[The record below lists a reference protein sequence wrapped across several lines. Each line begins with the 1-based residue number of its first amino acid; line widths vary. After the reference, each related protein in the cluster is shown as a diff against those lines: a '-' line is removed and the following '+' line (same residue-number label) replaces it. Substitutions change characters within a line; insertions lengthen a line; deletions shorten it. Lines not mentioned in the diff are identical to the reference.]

1 MTEQKTRRRN
11 KPKGRLGEILA
22 VLLKYNAVLGRS
34 PEKTRL
40 VLEEL
45 GPTFVKLGQ
54 IMSMRS
60 DLLPIEYCKELEK
73 LRTSVRP
80 MPFAQVRRLVES
92 ELGRPL
98 EEIFSSFSPEAL
110 GSASIAQVH
119 RAVLKSGEP
128 VVVKVRR
135 ENIREIMASDI
146 ELLKKASGMI
156 KLAIHSGQAIDYGLI
171 LDEMWQITQQEMDF
185 LNEAANMEKFR
196 TLHEEVAY
204 VSCPRPYPELTT
216 AGVLVME
223 EVRGIEI
230 SKKEELTEAGYD
242 LEEIC
247 AKLCDNYVKQIVDD
261 AFFHA
266 DPHPG
271 NIRIQD
277 GRIVWLDFG
286 MMGTLSERD
295 RQLFREAVTAI
306 AEHDVDA
313 LKTIVLTLGVYKGEI
328 DHSKLYDDIDALL
341 TKYGRM
347 DIGQMNLGVMM
358 EDFLQTANRNG
369 ISLPKGMSMFGRGLM
384 TLEGVVAD
392 LCPTINLVEIMAN
405 HIAGSRLAGMDWKKE
420 LTSLLKNVA
429 VSSKKS
435 LEIPAQLS
443 DFLKMNIRGQSR
455 LNLSL
460 NLDERSRKFLDRIT
474 TRVLS
479 VVLLAALL
487 VTSGLL
493 CLIQTGPTLIGLPLP
508 AFIGFCLTALY
519 SLFVLIFRRK

>member
-1 MTEQKTRRRN
+1 
-11 KPKGRLGEILA
+11 
-22 VLLKYNAVLGRS
+22 
-34 PEKTRL
+34 
-40 VLEEL
+40 
-45 GPTFVKLGQ
+45 
-54 IMSMRS
+54 
-60 DLLPIEYCKELEK
+60 
-73 LRTSVRP
+73 
-80 MPFAQVRRLVES
+80 
-92 ELGRPL
+92 
-98 EEIFSSFSPEAL
+98 
-110 GSASIAQVH
+110 
-119 RAVLKSGEP
+119 
-128 VVVKVRR
+128 
-135 ENIREIMASDI
+135 
-146 ELLKKASGMI
+146 MI

-196 TLHEEVAY
+196 ALHEEVAY

-277 GRIVWLDFG
+277 GKIVWLDFG

-405 HIAGSRLAGMDWKKE
+405 HIAGDVW
-420 LTSLLKNVA
+420 
-429 VSSKKS
+429 
-435 LEIPAQLS
+435 PAWTG
-443 DFLKMNIRGQSR
+443 K
-455 LNLSL
+455 
-460 NLDERSRKFLDRIT
+460 RS
-474 TRVLS
+474 
-479 VVLLAALL
+479 
-487 VTSGLL
+487 
-493 CLIQTGPTLIGLPLP
+493 
-508 AFIGFCLTALY
+508 
-519 SLFVLIFRRK
+519 

>member
-1 MTEQKTRRRN
+1 MADQAN
-11 KPKGRLGEILA
+11 KKRSKPQGRLREILA

-34 PEKTRL
+34 PEKTRM

-54 IMSMRS
+54 ILSMRS

-80 MPFAQVRRLVES
+80 MPFEQVRRLVET

-98 EEIFSSFSPEAL
+98 EEVFSSFSQEAL

-119 RAVLKSGEP
+119 RAVLKSGES

-135 ENIREIMASDI
+135 EHIREIMASDI
-146 ELLKKASGMI
+146 QLLKKASGMI
-156 KLAIHSGQAIDYGLI
+156 RMAVRSGQAIDYNLI

-185 LNEAANMEKFR
+185 LSEAANMQRFR
-196 TLHEEVAY
+196 TLHENVAY
-204 VSCPRPYPELTT
+204 VSCPKPYPELTT
-216 AGVLVME
+216 SGVLVME
-223 EVRGIEI
+223 EVGGIEI
-230 SKKEELTEAGYD
+230 HKKEELLEAGYD

-277 GRIVWLDFG
+277 GKIVWLDFG

-295 RQLFREAVTAI
+295 RQLFREAMTAI
-306 AEHDVDA
+306 AEHDVNA
-313 LKTIVLTLGVYKGEI
+313 LKTIVLTLGVYSGEI

-341 TKYGRM
+341 TKYGHM

-384 TLEGVVAD
+384 TLEGVVAE
-392 LCPTINLVEIMAN
+392 LSPTINLVEIMAN
-405 HIAGSRLAGMDWKKE
+405 HIAGSRLSELDWKKE

-429 VSSKKS
+429 LSSRKS

-443 DFLKMNIRGQSR
+443 DFLKMGIKGQTR
-455 LNLSL
+455 LNLSAS
-460 NLDERSRKFLDRIT
+460 LDERSRKFLDRMT
-474 TRVLS
+474 NRVLS
-479 VVLLAALL
+479 VILLAALL
-487 VTSGLL
+487 LTSGLL
-493 CLIQTGPTLIGLPLP
+493 CLVQSGPFVAGLPLP
-508 AFIGFCLTALY
+508 SFLGFCVTALY
-519 SLFVLIFRRK
+519 ALFLLIFRRR